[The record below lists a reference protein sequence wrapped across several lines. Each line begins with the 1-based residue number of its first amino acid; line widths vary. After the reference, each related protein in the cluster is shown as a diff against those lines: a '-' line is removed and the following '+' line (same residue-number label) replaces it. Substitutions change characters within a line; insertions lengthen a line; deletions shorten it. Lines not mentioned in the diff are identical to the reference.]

1 METITIPRTFSD
13 AEILDRIAYLLS
25 APEWPGASGMEDIA
39 ELVVLTGRD
48 ISDNPEVEWRSH

>member
-1 METITIPRTFSD
+1 MTTTDRTFSD

-39 ELVVLTGRD
+39 ELVMLTGRD
-48 ISDNPEVEWRSH
+48 ISDNPDVEWARH